1 MKGTTALLEDAIELL
16 QRGWNPGPL
25 SKDAL
30 GNVVDTDSP
39 HAVSWSLEGA
49 LDAVCLRCGRNCMEV
64 VSLIHRANN
73 IVSIGEWEDAP
84 WMTQADVIALLR
96 TTIAKTELRL

>member
-1 MKGTTALLEDAIELL
+1 MKGATQLLEDAIELL
-16 QRGWNPGPL
+16 QRGWNPGPPA
-25 SKDAL
+25 KDAL

-49 LDAVCLRCGRNCMEV
+49 LDEVCSRCGRNYMEV
-64 VSLIHRANN
+64 MSLIHRTNN

-84 WMTQADVIALLR
+84 WITQADVLALLR
-96 TTIAKTELRL
+96 TTIKKAELRL